1 MIRHLSIGAHGPNQA
16 AGILAEL
23 MGGVAVPFPPNP
35 GSFFALELDEH
46 GSDVEVYPT
55 GTERRPGGNN
65 GGRVVKSPKACGCG
79 RSVPR
84 SPRFSSRTNR
94 W

>member
-35 GSFFALELDEH
+35 GSFFGLSSTSTDRM
-46 GSDVEVYPT
+46 SKFI
-55 GTERRPGGNN
+55 RREPS
-65 GGRVVKSPKACGCG
+65 GGRAAITAGAL
-79 RSVPR
+79 
-84 SPRFSSRTNR
+84 
-94 W
+94 